1 MKQVYS
7 WPTSSRAPAAMTLA
21 WGAKVRGHWRQ
32 PGSIFFRPLR
42 VMGIFCALAG
52 RAAFLFRRNPRYS
65 PGSTLKKKKGQ
76 ISDQCGAHHHLIGGL
91 THAKT
96 QGLGPTVSQSGLF
109 LLSAAQP
116 W

>member
-1 MKQVYS
+1 M
-7 WPTSSRAPAAMTLA
+7 RAY
-21 WGAKVRGHWRQ
+21 G
-32 PGSIFFRPLR
+32 
-42 VMGIFCALAG
+42 CALSGGSGEA
-52 RAAFLFRRNPRYS
+52 RQLSSPHAPPRRSMNQQNFLGIDHWYS

-116 W
+116 WQHERHLHLYDAEWQAPYLPL